1 MTIKF
6 AENLKLLRQSKKMT
20 QSQLAELLGIDQRT
34 MSAYEK
40 GLCEPSLATLAKICE
55 IFDESFDNILT

>member
-6 AENLKLLRQSKKMT
+6 AANLKLLRQSKKMT

-34 MSAYEK
+34 VSAYEK

>member
-1 MTIKF
+1 
-6 AENLKLLRQSKKMT
+6 MT

-34 MSAYEK
+34 VSAYEK

>member
-1 MTIKF
+1 MTFKF

-34 MSAYEK
+34 VSAYEK

>member
-34 MSAYEK
+34 VSAYEK
-40 GLCEPSLATLAKICE
+40 GLCETSLATLAKICE

>member
-1 MTIKF
+1 MNIKF

-34 MSAYEK
+34 VSAYEK

>member
-34 MSAYEK
+34 VSAYEK
-40 GLCEPSLATLAKICE
+40 GLCEPRLATLAKICE